1 MEKNTKNKE
10 TFKYGRGAAAAVILT
25 AGAAMLSGCVAVEAS
40 KPASGA
46 VVVSD
51 AAQKEGT
58 LTVVSSESVVVTP
71 DMAEVV
77 FGITTEDADAA
88 ACQQKNAE
96 QLNGFVEYLK
106 AQGISESSIMTS
118 SFSLNP
124 QYDWSGNTQ
133 RLIGYQMNTQVT
145 VTDVAVEDVG
155 SLLSNGVNEGANEIY
170 SVSYFSSQYDTAY
183 GDALAKAVDAA
194 KAKGTVLAEASGK
207 ALGEV
212 LNVEEYQDDQ
222 YGRYVS
228 SSINMSR
235 ASGAVAEATM
245 ADMGVMPGEMD
256 VEAVIRVEFA
266 LTDSQ

>member
-1 MEKNTKNKE
+1 M
-10 TFKYGRGAAAAVILT
+10 
-25 AGAAMLSGCVAVEAS
+25 
-40 KPASGA
+40 
-46 VVVSD
+46 
-51 AAQKEGT
+51 
-58 LTVVSSESVVVTP
+58 
-71 DMAEVV
+71 
-77 FGITTEDADAA
+77 
-88 ACQQKNAE
+88 
-96 QLNGFVEYLK
+96 
-106 AQGISESSIMTS
+106 
-118 SFSLNP
+118 
-124 QYDWSGNTQ
+124 
-133 RLIGYQMNTQVT
+133 IGYQMNTQVT